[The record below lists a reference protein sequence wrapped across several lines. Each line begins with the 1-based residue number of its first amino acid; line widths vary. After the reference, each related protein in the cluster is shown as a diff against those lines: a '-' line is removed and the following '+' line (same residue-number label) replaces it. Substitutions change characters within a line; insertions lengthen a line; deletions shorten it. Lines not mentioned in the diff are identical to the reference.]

1 MRKRRGK
8 RYGIGKLFII
18 VGTMI
23 LLAMIL
29 PGQFWWF
36 MLGVS
41 FIAFGIWYNNCK

>member
-1 MRKRRGK
+1 MRRRRGK
-8 RYGIGKLFII
+8 GYGIGKLFII
-18 VGTMI
+18 AGTMI

-41 FIAFGIWYNNCK
+41 LISFGIWYNNCK